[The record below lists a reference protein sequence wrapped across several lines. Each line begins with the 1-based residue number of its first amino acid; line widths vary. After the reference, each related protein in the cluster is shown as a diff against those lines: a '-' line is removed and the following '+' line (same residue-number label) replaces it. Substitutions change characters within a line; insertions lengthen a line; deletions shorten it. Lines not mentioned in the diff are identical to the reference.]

1 MNNHV
6 TDKSSDMQKS
16 MAIVEEI
23 GDENIVGN
31 RSGIYY
37 FDKRW
42 RLLHDEELYQI
53 IIKYLNQL
61 KLTISRAAISNI
73 ADNIKTL
80 VYDRDLK
87 FEPNNEHSIGMANG
101 DLHFDECGNWRL
113 HPPRAEDRILVRL
126 PHNWDPSATAPE
138 FCGFLDAIFEG
149 DTEPGEK
156 ANLIL
161 ELLGYAMQ
169 THCKFE
175 TFAIFMGVVPMEN
188 LFFLKCL
195 RTYLAKKTSQP
206 FNPLNWGTPF
216 IVQHFTIN

>member
-23 GDENIVGN
+23 RIENIVGN
-31 RSGIYY
+31 RSGIYN
-37 FDKRW
+37 FDEQW
-42 RLLHDEELYQI
+42 RLLDDKELHQI

-61 KLTISRAAISNI
+61 NLSISRALVSNI

-80 VYDRDLK
+80 VYNRKLK

-101 DLHFDECGNWRL
+101 DLHFDECGNWCL
-113 HPPRAEDRILVRL
+113 HPPCAEDRILVRL

-149 DTEPGEK
+149 DTEAVEK

-175 TFAIFMGVVPMEN
+175 TFAIFLGRGSN
-188 LFFLKCL
+188 GKSILL
-195 RTYLAKKTSQP
+195 
-206 FNPLNWGTPF
+206 
-216 IVQHFTIN
+216 